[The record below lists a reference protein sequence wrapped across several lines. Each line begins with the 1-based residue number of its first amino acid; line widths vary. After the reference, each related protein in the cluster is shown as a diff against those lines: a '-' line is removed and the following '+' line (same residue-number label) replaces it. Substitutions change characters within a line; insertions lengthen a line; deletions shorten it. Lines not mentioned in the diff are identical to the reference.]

1 MKFRITL
8 FALLSIAK
16 LSNAQS
22 NWTEL
27 NTGFSFILTNISFP
41 GNQDSIGYAV
51 GMSSTY
57 NGNGIIL
64 KTTDAGTT
72 WNQINTTTIPGLE
85 AMYFTSIDTGF
96 IGGWQNYFA
105 KTTNGGL
112 TWTPST
118 VNSSIWYI
126 TNIAFYDGQ
135 NGIVTAAGGVAYVT
149 NNGGQTWTA
158 ATGLAV
164 NAQDISY
171 ASANVVYIVGGDEKI
186 ARSTNGGLSWTTI
199 HTGMFQMMF
208 LSVDF
213 YNEQYG
219 IVGGEDGKVLR
230 TSNGGQTWQTSYVP
244 GNPLLRAAYM
254 QDSLN
259 AIIAGTPEGIY
270 ITYNGGASWA
280 SDYMGGF
287 TFAIYNADFSA
298 NGTGFICGSQGRIW
312 KKAAPIVAD
321 FSASSTFSCTPDSF
335 YFTDQSTGPV
345 DIWLWDFPGGNPSFH
360 NGQTPPGIYYGAPGS
375 YDVQLTIISGSQSDT
390 LEFTNYLEIEVPH
403 TFQVAGMSGIDIA
416 ANNGAT
422 YTTDS
427 IAGYT
432 YMWHISPMATLGTS
446 TSFETWVQFQDT
458 GTYQLWVETDSPN
471 GCKDSSA
478 VYTIVV
484 TNTISIS
491 EIQNTFEIFPN
502 PVVDVLQ
509 ITWSNHHEFEFR
521 ILNPTGQMIKKG
533 MSIGSIDFSELASG
547 FYVVELTKNGEIKRQ
562 SVIKQ

>member
-1 MKFRITL
+1 MKLKITIVSLL
-8 FALLSIAK
+8 FLSI
-16 LSNAQS
+16 LSFGQS
-22 NWTEL
+22 NWTEI
-27 NTGFSFILTNISFP
+27 NTGYSFILTNISFP

-64 KTTDAGTT
+64 KTTNGGTT
-72 WNQINTTTIPGLE
+72 WSQISTGTIPGLE
-85 AMYFTSIDTGF
+85 AMYFTSVDTGYV
-96 IGGWQNYFA
+96 GGWQNYFA

-118 VNSSIWYI
+118 VNANIWYI
-126 TNIAFYDGQ
+126 TNIEFFDAQ
-135 NGIVTAAGGVAYVT
+135 NGIVTAAGAEAYVT

-164 NAQDISY
+164 NAEGITY

-186 ARSTNGGLSWTTI
+186 ARSMNGGLSWTTI
-199 HTGMFQMMF
+199 QTGMFQMMF
-208 LSVDF
+208 LGVDF
-213 YNEQYG
+213 YDLNHG

-230 TSNGGQTWQTSYVP
+230 TSNGGQTWQTSYVS

-270 ITYNGGASWA
+270 ITSDGGATWV
-280 SDYMGGF
+280 SDYTGGF
-287 TFAIYNADFSA
+287 TYAIYDADFTA
-298 NGTGFICGSQGRIW
+298 NGTGFICGSQGRMW

-321 FSASSTFSCTPDSF
+321 FSAANTFSCTPDSF
-335 YFTDQSTGPV
+335 YFSDQSTGAI

-390 LEFTNYLEIEVPH
+390 IEFTNYIEIEVPH
-403 TFQVAGMSGIDIA
+403 TFQVSGMNSIDIA

-422 YTTDS
+422 YATDS
-427 IAGYT
+427 LPGYS
-432 YMWHISPMATLGTS
+432 YFWHISPNATLGTP

-458 GTYQLWVETDSPN
+458 GTYQLWVETESIN

-478 VYTIVV
+478 LYSIVV

-491 EIQNTFEIFPN
+491 ESENTFEMYPN
-502 PVVDVLQ
+502 PVTEVLH
-509 ITWSNHHEFEFR
+509 IYRSNQVEFEFR
-521 ILNPTGQMIKKG
+521 ILNSTGQVIQKG
-533 MSIGSIDFSELASG
+533 MSRGSIDFSALASG
-547 FYVVELTKNGEIKRQ
+547 VYVVELSINGEVMRQ
-562 SVIKQ
+562 SVMKQ

>member
-1 MKFRITL
+1 MKFKFTL
-8 FALLSIAK
+8 ASLLLFSV
-16 LSNAQS
+16 LSFSQS
-22 NWTEL
+22 NWTEI
-27 NTGFSFILTNISFP
+27 NTGYSFILTNISFP

-64 KTTDAGTT
+64 KTTNGGSTWSQISTGTL
-72 WNQINTTTIPGLE
+72 PGLE
-85 AMYFTSIDTGF
+85 AMYFTSVDTGY

-118 VNSSIWYI
+118 VNAGIWYI

-135 NGIVTAAGGVAYVT
+135 NGIVTAAGSEAYVT
-149 NNGGQTWTA
+149 SNGGQTWTA

-186 ARSTNGGLSWTTI
+186 ARSTNGGLGWTTI

-208 LSVDF
+208 LGVNF

-270 ITYNGGASWA
+270 ITNDGGATWA

-287 TFAIYNADFSA
+287 SFAIYDADFSA

-321 FSASSTFSCTPDSF
+321 FSAANTFSCTPDSF
-335 YFTDQSTGPV
+335 FFSDQSTGAI

-390 LEFTNYLEIEVPH
+390 ILMNSLIEIEVQH
-403 TFQVAGMSGIDIA
+403 NFQI
-416 ANNGAT
+416 
-422 YTTDS
+422 
-427 IAGYT
+427 
-432 YMWHISPMATLGTS
+432 
-446 TSFETWVQFQDT
+446 T
-458 GTYQLWVETDSPN
+458 GTTFPGSFVWDFSTLSIPGYSYLWLVSPTGTIIN
-471 GCKDSSA
+471 QGNSSIQIVVPTVG
-478 VYTIVV
+478 VYSVIVV
-484 TNTISIS
+484 TESANGCRDTSDQRLFTAFASVDELDNSIKIYPNPTSGIMNISIS
-491 EIQNTFEIFPN
+491 KQKEMNYSIMNM
-502 PVVDVLQ
+502 
-509 ITWSNHHEFEFR
+509 
-521 ILNPTGQMIKKG
+521 TGQLVKAG
-533 MSIGSIDFSELASG
+533 LCTETVDFSDLESGLYILELQDVSG
-547 FYVVELTKNGEIKRQ
+547 LYRQ
-562 SVIKQ
+562 RVMKQ